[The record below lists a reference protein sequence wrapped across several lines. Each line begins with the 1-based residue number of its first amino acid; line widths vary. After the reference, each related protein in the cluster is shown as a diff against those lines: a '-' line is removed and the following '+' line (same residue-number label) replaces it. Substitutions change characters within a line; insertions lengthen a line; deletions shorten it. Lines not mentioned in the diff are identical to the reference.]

1 MSLFN
6 LLFLVGLISAG
17 TIDAS
22 GSPSQVQ
29 IGANY
34 TFDDSRIGG
43 HSFRGSLG
51 GAQGLYEYKPA
62 NSLYGA
68 FKVTWR
74 QGQIERSHA
83 HRDVTYVDAQ
93 ERIGYTYF
101 PCSERWST
109 TLFSGFGYRFLQ
121 HRLTQ
126 SNTSSIQF
134 EYNEFYVPVGFLT
147 EYALCSQWS
156 LGLNFTWMPQVYPTV
171 EITPLKGARWV
182 LKNTMG
188 NFLVE
193 LPLTYFP
200 TGNPCY
206 TLIFKPFYEHW
217 EDGRSTARTANG
229 QSLGLPKMINNY
241 WGAEFNIGLSF

>member
-1 MSLFN
+1 MRLFN
-6 LLFLVGLISAG
+6 FILLIGLIWAG
-17 TIDAS
+17 TAVAN
-22 GSPSQVQ
+22 SPDSRVQ

-43 HSFRGSLG
+43 HSFRGNLG
-51 GAQGLYEYKPA
+51 GAQGMYEYIPG
-62 NSLYGA
+62 NNLYGA
-68 FKVTWR
+68 FKVTWK
-74 QGQIERSHA
+74 QGVIERSHA
-83 HRDVTYVDAQ
+83 HRNVTYVDVQ
-93 ERIGYTYF
+93 ERIGYTYV

-109 TLFSGFGYRFLQ
+109 TLFSGFGYRYLR
-121 HRLTQ
+121 HKLKQ
-126 SNTSSIQF
+126 SGISAIKF
-134 EYNEFYVPVGFLT
+134 DYNEFYVPVGFLT

-171 EITPLKGARWV
+171 EITPIKGARWV
-182 LKNTMG
+182 LQNTLC

-200 TGNPCY
+200 TANRCY

-217 EDGRSTARTANG
+217 EDGKSTARTANG

-241 WGAEFNIGLSF
+241 WGAELNITASF